1 MACFDDGVEV
11 VNIIA
16 MTRKRIVLGITIAAI
31 IPGFIPDERDTVL
44 GMKVTL
50 DAEDVVGNDI
60 VVEDAVSGLDEVD
73 EEDIVVNPATDDNEV
88 TVVTVGGMK
97 GNGGLPDAVGDQKPD
112 APIHGGPAAVCLALG
127 GACVTSGIRSST
139 VLGVIPTSG
148 SLISVDVC
156 LRTKFEYAQAN
167 VVGTS
172 RQHCV
177 PQNRVRLYDYGKS
190 YIIKL

>member
-88 TVVTVGGMK
+88 TVVV
-97 GNGGLPDAVGDQKPD
+97 
-112 APIHGGPAAVCLALG
+112 
-127 GACVTSGIRSST
+127 
-139 VLGVIPTSG
+139 
-148 SLISVDVC
+148 
-156 LRTKFEYAQAN
+156 
-167 VVGTS
+167 
-172 RQHCV
+172 
-177 PQNRVRLYDYGKS
+177 
-190 YIIKL
+190 